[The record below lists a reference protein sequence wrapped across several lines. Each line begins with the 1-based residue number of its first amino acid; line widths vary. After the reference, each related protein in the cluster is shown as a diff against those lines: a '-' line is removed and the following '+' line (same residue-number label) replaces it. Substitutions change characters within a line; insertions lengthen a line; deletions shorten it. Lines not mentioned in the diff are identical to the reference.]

1 MMVSL
6 DTADAETALKAKN
19 VTQKVAVLPFLQVAY
34 QTRPFHTSPACK
46 RQLVIVRIMRFEAED
61 FDEGASLLMEMQTGL
76 DDLRIVVY
84 HERMLGQIVGDI
96 IEIIIADLP
105 LPVDEQLAV
114 VARCYG
120 KAGYTAVGQLVAV
133 IADLNML
140 GIHVLYIIEKITATA

>member
-1 MMVSL
+1 MPCGLEHLLIVGRCGRL
-6 DTADAETALKAKN
+6 HEEDLYKRACGLAEMK
-19 VTQKVAVLPFLQVAY
+19 P
-34 QTRPFHTSPACK
+34 
-46 RQLVIVRIMRFEAED
+46 
-61 FDEGASLLMEMQTGL
+61 GL
-76 DDLRIVVY
+76 YDLGVVVY

-96 IEIIIADLP
+96 IEIILADLP

-120 KAGYTAVGQLVAV
+120 KAGYTAVGQLVVV